1 MVKQIFN
8 LKAFQSI
15 IFKENDRKRR
25 FNFQNRKEAINEMKT
40 VY

>member
-15 IFKENDRKRR
+15 IFKKNDKEKQC
-25 FNFQNRKEAINEMKT
+25 NFQNRKEAINEMKT